1 MVYTARASV
10 QIPLKEHLQI
20 WQRSQQEE
28 HKEEKETGRK
38 EAKKEE
44 VKKRCYAMLNKKRH
58 LLHWGLKENQ
68 LPQKDLEIMPRQTIT
83 NSSSNG
89 NNAIP
94 TTTTTTITTTTT
106 TRMRRTFVSNSVF
119 PNNRGDK

>member
-28 HKEEKETGRK
+28 HKEEKESGRK
-38 EAKKEE
+38 EGKKRGGI
-44 VKKRCYAMLNKKRH
+44 KRCYAMLNKKRH

-83 NSSSNG
+83 NSSNG

-94 TTTTTTITTTTT
+94 TTATRATTT